1 MRKRSNPDS
10 EQNIKRIDT
19 KQRAK
24 KQTHGFQ
31 VHFVRGSSTGT
42 RMFSDAVYGG
52 KEQARKAARKY
63 RREVMG
69 DLPPR
74 TTLARSASAKAR
86 KAAEEK
92 IQAGHAEA
100 LTWMFVRRGAA
111 LRVGVPAFDEARC
124 KILRPCLD
132 PMRDS
137 LRQKELQG
145 VDFGVGRRKRP
156 AAFATIEPDKF
167 LPRFLRGI
175 QVGDPP

>member
-19 KQRAK
+19 KPRAK

-52 KEQARKAARKY
+52 KEPARKAARKY

-74 TTLARSASAKAR
+74 TTLSTARARSSKKPAAMKKSAKPG
-86 KAAEEK
+86 KK
-92 IQAGHAEA
+92 
-100 LTWMFVRRGAA
+100 
-111 LRVGVPAFDEARC
+111 
-124 KILRPCLD
+124 
-132 PMRDS
+132 
-137 LRQKELQG
+137 
-145 VDFGVGRRKRP
+145 KR
-156 AAFATIEPDKF
+156 
-167 LPRFLRGI
+167 
-175 QVGDPP
+175 

>member
-69 DLPPR
+69 DLPAR
-74 TTLARSASAKAR
+74 TTLSPSARRQKSACGRQACCEENGAGR
-86 KAAEEK
+86 KAAPRSRS
-92 IQAGHAEA
+92 A
-100 LTWMFVRRGAA
+100 RR
-111 LRVGVPAFDEARC
+111 
-124 KILRPCLD
+124 
-132 PMRDS
+132 S
-137 LRQKELQG
+137 LG
-145 VDFGVGRRKRP
+145 Y
-156 AAFATIEPDKF
+156 
-167 LPRFLRGI
+167 
-175 QVGDPP
+175 

>member
-19 KQRAK
+19 KPRAK

-63 RREVMG
+63 RKEVMG

-74 TTLARSASAKAR
+74 TTLSPKARSAAKAAAAKKSAAKG
-86 KAAEEK
+86 KA
-92 IQAGHAEA
+92 
-100 LTWMFVRRGAA
+100 RR
-111 LRVGVPAFDEARC
+111 
-124 KILRPCLD
+124 
-132 PMRDS
+132 
-137 LRQKELQG
+137 
-145 VDFGVGRRKRP
+145 
-156 AAFATIEPDKF
+156 
-167 LPRFLRGI
+167 
-175 QVGDPP
+175 

>member
-19 KQRAK
+19 KPRAK

-52 KEQARKAARKY
+52 KEQSRKAARKH

-74 TTLARSASAKAR
+74 TTLAAKN
-86 KAAEEK
+86 KAAAK
-92 IQAGHAEA
+92 KSPAKKSAAKKPAG
-100 LTWMFVRRGAA
+100 RAA
-111 LRVGVPAFDEARC
+111 
-124 KILRPCLD
+124 K
-132 PMRDS
+132 
-137 LRQKELQG
+137 
-145 VDFGVGRRKRP
+145 GRR
-156 AAFATIEPDKF
+156 
-167 LPRFLRGI
+167 
-175 QVGDPP
+175 

>member
-52 KEQARKAARKY
+52 KEPARKAARKY
-63 RREVMG
+63 RKEVMG

-74 TTLARSASAKAR
+74 TTLT
-86 KAAEEK
+86 
-92 IQAGHAEA
+92 IG
-100 LTWMFVRRGAA
+100 RRGASKNA
-111 LRVGVPAFDEARC
+111 A
-124 KILRPCLD
+124 K
-132 PMRDS
+132 
-137 LRQKELQG
+137 K
-145 VDFGVGRRKRP
+145 P
-156 AAFATIEPDKF
+156 AAAKKVK
-167 LPRFLRGI
+167 RR
-175 QVGDPP
+175 

>member
-19 KQRAK
+19 KPRAK

-52 KEQARKAARKY
+52 KEQARKAARKH

-74 TTLARSASAKAR
+74 TTLSSARNRGKAKAKAKAKKPAKKKTVK
-86 KAAEEK
+86 KAA
-92 IQAGHAEA
+92 
-100 LTWMFVRRGAA
+100 
-111 LRVGVPAFDEARC
+111 
-124 KILRPCLD
+124 
-132 PMRDS
+132 
-137 LRQKELQG
+137 
-145 VDFGVGRRKRP
+145 RKR
-156 AAFATIEPDKF
+156 
-167 LPRFLRGI
+167 
-175 QVGDPP
+175 

>member
-19 KQRAK
+19 KPRAK

-31 VHFVRGSSTGT
+31 VHFVRGSTSGT

-74 TTLARSASAKAR
+74 TTLNTGSKKGAAKRASAKKKAR
-86 KAAEEK
+86 
-92 IQAGHAEA
+92 AG
-100 LTWMFVRRGAA
+100 R
-111 LRVGVPAFDEARC
+111 
-124 KILRPCLD
+124 
-132 PMRDS
+132 
-137 LRQKELQG
+137 
-145 VDFGVGRRKRP
+145 
-156 AAFATIEPDKF
+156 
-167 LPRFLRGI
+167 
-175 QVGDPP
+175 

>member
-19 KQRAK
+19 KPRAK

-74 TTLARSASAKAR
+74 T
-86 KAAEEK
+86 AA
-92 IQAGHAEA
+92 QR
-100 LTWMFVRRGAA
+100 VRA
-111 LRVGVPAFDEARC
+111 
-124 KILRPCLD
+124 
-132 PMRDS
+132 
-137 LRQKELQG
+137 
-145 VDFGVGRRKRP
+145 P
-156 AAFATIEPDKF
+156 AARRWRRA
-167 LPRFLRGI
+167 RWSN
-175 QVGDPP
+175 

>member
-19 KQRAK
+19 KPRAK

-74 TTLARSASAKAR
+74 TTLSASAKRRSASKPAKKSAAKKKTA
-86 KAAEEK
+86 KAAK
-92 IQAGHAEA
+92 
-100 LTWMFVRRGAA
+100 
-111 LRVGVPAFDEARC
+111 
-124 KILRPCLD
+124 
-132 PMRDS
+132 
-137 LRQKELQG
+137 
-145 VDFGVGRRKRP
+145 RKR
-156 AAFATIEPDKF
+156 
-167 LPRFLRGI
+167 
-175 QVGDPP
+175 

>member
-19 KQRAK
+19 KPRAK

-63 RREVMG
+63 RKEVMG

-74 TTLARSASAKAR
+74 TTLSPKARSAAKKAAAAAAAKKSAVKAKAR
-86 KAAEEK
+86 
-92 IQAGHAEA
+92 
-100 LTWMFVRRGAA
+100 R
-111 LRVGVPAFDEARC
+111 
-124 KILRPCLD
+124 
-132 PMRDS
+132 
-137 LRQKELQG
+137 
-145 VDFGVGRRKRP
+145 
-156 AAFATIEPDKF
+156 
-167 LPRFLRGI
+167 
-175 QVGDPP
+175 